1 VDGLQQ
7 SRRRPCATRLPAPFA
22 QSRAPRDAVVARGV
36 GERRAPRV
44 TRHARRRYNL
54 AMNAPIDPALALDVY
69 RQRRARVLAALREAG
84 GGVAIVPTAPEAL
97 RNRDAG
103 YPYRHDS
110 YFYYLTGFAEPDA
123 VLVLNASA
131 APDAPQSILFC
142 RAKNAEREVWEGF
155 HYGPD
160 AARDAFGFDA
170 AFPAD
175 ALDAEMPRVLAD
187 ASAVHYRL
195 GASADFERQLGRWL
209 DAVRAQGR
217 TGIDAPH
224 ALVDLAPLLDDMR
237 LVKDEHE
244 LAIMRRAAQISALAH
259 RRAMQACRP
268 GIREYELEAEL
279 LYTFRKH
286 GAQAPAYGSIVAA
299 GANACVL
306 HYPAGDAVARDGDLI
321 LIDAACELDGYASDI
336 TRTFPANGRFS
347 PAQRTLYDIVLAAQQ
362 AAVDATRAGVPF
374 EAPHDAAVRVLA
386 QGLLDTGIV
395 PKTRFSSV
403 DDVIAERAYAR
414 FYMHRTGHWI
424 GMDVHD
430 CGDYRERDAAR
441 DASGALPWRTLQPG
455 MTLTV
460 EPGLYVRAADDVPP
474 DYWNIGIRIEDDA
487 IVHAN
492 GCELITR
499 DVPVAAAE
507 IEALMRGA

>member
-1 VDGLQQ
+1 
-7 SRRRPCATRLPAPFA
+7 
-22 QSRAPRDAVVARGV
+22 
-36 GERRAPRV
+36 
-44 TRHARRRYNL
+44 
-54 AMNAPIDPALALDVY
+54 MNAPTDSAIAVDVY
-69 RQRRARVLAALREAG
+69 RQRRARVLAALRAAG

-97 RNRDAG
+97 RNRDTG

-131 APDAPQSILFC
+131 TSNAPDASNAPQSILFC
-142 RAKNAEREVWEGF
+142 RAKNADREIWEGF

-175 ALDAEMPRVLAD
+175 ALDTEMPRVLAD
-187 ASAVHYRL
+187 AGSVHYLL
-195 GASADFERQLGRWL
+195 GASADFERRLGGWL
-209 DAVRAQGR
+209 DAVRAQAR
-217 TGIDAPH
+217 TGVAAPH
-224 ALVDLAPLLDDMR
+224 ALRDLAPLVDDMR
-237 LVKDEHE
+237 LVKDAHE
-244 LAIMRRAAQISALAH
+244 LAIMRRAAHISALAH
-259 RRAMQACRP
+259 RRAMQTCRP
-268 GIREYELEAEL
+268 GVREYELEAEL

-306 HYPAGDAVARDGDLI
+306 HYPAGNAIAQDGDLI

-362 AAVDATRAGVPF
+362 AAIDATRAGVPF

-395 PKTRFSSV
+395 PKARFSNV

-455 MTLTV
+455 MALTV

-474 DYWNIGIRIEDDA
+474 EYWNIGIRIEDDA
-487 IVHAN
+487 IVHED

-507 IEALMRGA
+507 IEALMRAA